1 MHPWRNGPPH
11 EAHEWK
17 ADLIEQEFL
26 PHEAQIIKGISL
38 SIQEIPYKQVWLPLT
53 RGEYST
59 RTAYQLLVRTKR
71 SKRSNCFSRGSTSQL
86 WKSIWSLQVPYKVK
100 HLIWRAANEAIP
112 TLHNFLRRNVVQTA
126 YCPNCKFGCEDIVH
140 ALCSCQWLF
149 VLWEADG
156 ELKKCTRY
164 R

>member
-11 EAHEWK
+11 KAYEWK

-59 RTAYQLLVRTKR
+59 
-71 SKRSNCFSRGSTSQL
+71 
-86 WKSIWSLQVPYKVK
+86 
-100 HLIWRAANEAIP
+100 
-112 TLHNFLRRNVVQTA
+112 
-126 YCPNCKFGCEDIVH
+126 
-140 ALCSCQWLF
+140 
-149 VLWEADG
+149 
-156 ELKKCTRY
+156 
-164 R
+164 